1 MKGFANE
8 CNSHGIML
16 AGESQG
22 KIFLKTTDKKKKP
35 GWGGQKLS
43 VGDGVGDF
51 KETKKEKNDIC
62 MLKVIKRDMQRNRLS
77 WRQRF
82 KHKRLTSSD
91 IDKVRHM

>member
-16 AGESQG
+16 AGEFQG
-22 KIFLKTTDKKKKP
+22 KIFLKTTDKKKKT
-35 GWGGQKLS
+35 GGGRKRS
-43 VGDGVGDF
+43 VGDRVGDF
-51 KETKKEKNDIC
+51 KEAEKAKNDIC

-91 IDKVRHM
+91 IDKVRHI